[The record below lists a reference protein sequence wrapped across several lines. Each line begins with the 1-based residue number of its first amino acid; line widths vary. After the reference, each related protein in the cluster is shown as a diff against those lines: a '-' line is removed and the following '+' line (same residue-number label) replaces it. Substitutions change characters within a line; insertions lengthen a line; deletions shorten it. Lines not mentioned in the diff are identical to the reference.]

1 MKKIIFMG
9 TPDFAVPVLERLITE
24 GYQIDLVVTQ
34 PDRPRGRKK
43 ILTPPPVKVA
53 AEKHDIDVFQPEK
66 IKDNYDEIKIR
77 NPDLIVTAAFGQ
89 LLPKGLLDIPSY
101 GCINVHASLLP
112 KLRGGAPI
120 HYAILEGHEKTGI
133 SIMYMAEKLDAGDV
147 ISQQEIKIADNDDVG
162 SLHKKLA
169 VVGSDLLA
177 ETIPRIFS
185 EEINATPQ
193 DEQLATFAPNITREQ
208 EKINWNQSLQKVYN
222 HIRGLYPWPV
232 AFTTWR
238 GKVFKV
244 YEASKT
250 NQSTTA
256 KAGTI
261 VATNEDGLIVATG
274 DSQAIIL
281 TMVQP
286 AGKKKMSASDFL
298 RGVGSKMEVGEILGE

>member
-24 GYQIDLVVTQ
+24 GYHIDLVVTQ

-53 AEKHDIDVFQPEK
+53 AEKHAIDVFQPEK
-66 IKDNYDEIKIR
+66 IKDNYDEIEKR

-89 LLPKGLLDIPSY
+89 LLPKGLLAIPSY

-133 SIMYMAEKLDAGDV
+133 SIMYMAERLDAGDI
-147 ISQQEIKIADNDDVG
+147 ISQQEIKISDNDDVG
-162 SLHKKLA
+162 SLHEKLA
-169 VVGSDLLA
+169 VIGSDLLA
-177 ETIPRIFS
+177 ETIPSIFS
-185 EEINATPQ
+185 EEIKATPQ

-208 EKINWNQSLQKVYN
+208 EKINWSLSLQKVYN
-222 HIRGLYPWPV
+222 HIRGLHPWPV
-232 AFTTWR
+232 AFTTWQ

-244 YEASKT
+244 YEATKT
-250 NQSTTA
+250 NQSTTS

-261 VATNEDGLIVATG
+261 VAFEEDGLIVATG
-274 DSQAIIL
+274 DSQAIKL

-286 AGKKKMSASDFL
+286 AGKKKMSASDFQ